1 MLKKTRSNRSIKHE
15 IEMEIRL
22 TAGHLSFKRPVA
34 TELKEMRS
42 NQKHQLSQK

>member
-22 TAGHLSFKRPVA
+22 TTGHLSFKRPVA